1 MKTNLENKIKSQ
13 FENREL
19 DVSEDAWTKLNAML
33 DEPVQESKKL
43 QLNSWIPIGIA
54 ASILLIF
61 GWIFLNQESKT
72 EELNL
77 KLEEKI
83 VQQKEVQDVE
93 NKMIVV
99 DEPQEINSKEPE
111 KLVVQEP
118 EILEKKLKTEKIQ
131 VPDSKVKLVANPIE
145 NQVQQTKEI
154 HKIELPTPEVKALV
168 AENKQVAKEKP
179 NYVDAEMLLYSIENN
194 KAVKQKNTESNSKL
208 VLIDFNK

>member
-61 GWIFLNQESKT
+61 GWIFLNQEPKT

-118 EILEKKLKTEKIQ
+118 
-131 VPDSKVKLVANPIE
+131 
-145 NQVQQTKEI
+145 
-154 HKIELPTPEVKALV
+154 
-168 AENKQVAKEKP
+168 
-179 NYVDAEMLLYSIENN
+179 
-194 KAVKQKNTESNSKL
+194 
-208 VLIDFNK
+208 